1 MKVFLTGASGYVG
14 SVIAEKLKN
23 NGHKV
28 SGLARNEIS
37 EAKLRGKNIEIVR
50 GELNDF
56 EVLKNCG
63 RRSRCRD
70 SHGV

>member
-1 MKVFLTGASGYVG
+1 MKIFLTGASGYVG
-14 SVIAEKLKN
+14 SVVAEKLKN

-50 GELNDF
+50 GELHDF
-56 EVLKNCG
+56 EVLKNG
-63 RRSRCRD
+63 SA
-70 SHGV
+70 